1 MRKKIL
7 HFAVAAVFL
16 LLLLPLP
23 AQAAKPLDEIKSYV
37 VTVDMRQDGTMDIQ
51 YQLDWLVLDDTAEGP
66 LTWVKIGI
74 PNRHADNIKALT
86 PTISKIRYMGDG
98 GSYVRIDLDR
108 AYRAGETVSFAFSI
122 HQSYMYTLGDTC
134 AYSFTPGWFE
144 GIQVDS
150 LKVLWNKANVASSN
164 AMSAE
169 GGYLTWETMLDA
181 GARYEVTVE
190 YPIGTLDTAAHMQA
204 EKGDAYES
212 IITSVVIIA
221 IAVVGIGLFIVKHN
235 GYKGG
240 FGRGGTHV
248 PTHRHSCA
256 CAGCACACAC
266 ACAGGGR
273 AGCSVKHF
281 YGAGVPMQVLRKKL
295 K

>member
-1 MRKKIL
+1 MRKKML
-7 HFAVAAVFL
+7 HLAAAAVFL

-23 AQAAKPLDEIKSYV
+23 AQAAKPLDEIKNYV
-37 VTVDMRQDGTMDIQ
+37 ITVDMRQDGTMDIQ
-51 YQLDWLVLDDTAEGP
+51 YQLDWLVLDDMAEGP

-74 PNRHADNIKALT
+74 PNRHVDNIKALT
-86 PTISKIRYMGDG
+86 PNISNIGYMGDG

-108 AYRAGETVSFAFSI
+108 AYRAGETVSFGFSI
-122 HQSYMYTLGDTC
+122 HQSYMYTLGGMC
-134 AYSFTPGWFE
+134 AYSFTPGWFD

-150 LKVLWNKANVASSN
+150 LKVLWNKEGVASSN
-164 AMSAE
+164 AMGTQGE
-169 GGYLTWETMLDA
+169 YLTWETSLDA
-181 GARYEVTVE
+181 GERYKVSVD
-190 YPIGTLDTAAHMQA
+190 YPMGVLDTAAHMQA
-204 EKGDAYES
+204 EEGDGPYEG
-212 IITSVVIIA
+212 IIA
-221 IAVVGIGLFIVKHN
+221 SLTIILVGAVLIGFFIVKHN

-240 FGRGGTHV
+240 FGQGGTHG
-248 PTHRHSCA
+248 PTHRHS

-281 YGAGVPMQVLRKKL
+281 YGAGVPMQVLREKL